1 MVLLFLSKVDR
12 ADWWR
17 QELTARVPSLEMR
30 FWPETGA
37 REDIDFALVWKPPK
51 GEMRRY
57 PNLKAIFSLGAGVDH
72 LLRDPE
78 LPAGVPL
85 CRIVD
90 RALTT
95 QMSEYVLLHVLR
107 YHRQQPLFD
116 RQQEAHEWRDQ
127 PQLRARE
134 RPVGIMGMGVLGRDA
149 AAKLVALDF
158 AVAGWSRS
166 PKSLPGVESFHGADG
181 LAPFLAR
188 SEILVCLLPL
198 TQATEGILNRDT
210 FARLPEGAALINV
223 ARGGHLVEDDLI
235 PALNAGRLSAATLDV
250 FRREPLPADHA
261 FWADPRITVT
271 PHVAS
276 IADPRSVADQVAE
289 NIRRARAG
297 APLLNVVDPAVGY

>member
-1 MVLLFLSKVDR
+1 MILLFLSKVDR

-17 QELTARVPSLEMR
+17 QELTARVPGLEMR
-30 FWPETGA
+30 VWPETGA
-37 REDIDFALVWKPPK
+37 REDIGFALVWKPPK

-107 YHRQQPLFD
+107 YHRQQPHYD
-116 RQQEAHEWRDQ
+116 RQQQAHEWRDQ
-127 PQLRARE
+127 AQPRARE
-134 RPVGIMGMGVLGRDA
+134 RRVGIMGMGVLGRDA
-149 AAKLVALDF
+149 AAKLVAVDF

-166 PKSLPGVESFHGADG
+166 PKSLPGVDSYHGANG
-181 LAPFLAR
+181 LGPFLAR
-188 SEILVCLLPL
+188 SDILVCLLPL
-198 TQATEGILNRDT
+198 TKATEGILNRDT
-210 FARLPEGAALINV
+210 FARLPEGAELINV

-235 PALNAGRLSAATLDV
+235 PALDAGRLSAATLDV
-250 FRREPLPADHA
+250 FRREPLPADHP

-276 IADPRSVADQVAE
+276 ITDPRSIADLVAE
-289 NIRRARAG
+289 NIRRARSG
-297 APLLNVVDPAVGY
+297 EPFLNVVDPARGY